1 MLGFHISAQARE
13 KILKPIADE
22 AQRQASAVFWSF
34 SRQLYVLTSPQM
46 HDLLLIAK

>member
-34 SRQLYVLTSPQM
+34 SRQLYVTFVN
-46 HDLLLIAK
+46 LICPHH